1 VLENVPQAGKDRLVS
16 AASRLV
22 NTLPIARPCRTRKA
36 ANEAG
41 CEDAAGK
48 IPFSRITRNAFRKIA
63 SDRGDSRAGDMRIG
77 AGPDDLSDD
86 HGQRSF
92 SLGRDASY
100 ANRICSQRVFARK
113 KSFMIAKVN
122 V

>member
-1 VLENVPQAGKDRLVS
+1 V
-16 AASRLV
+16 
-22 NTLPIARPCRTRKA
+22 TREA

-41 CEDAAGK
+41 GEWAACEVPLLRVARKA
-48 IPFSRITRNAFRKIA
+48 SREITA
-63 SDRGDSRAGDMRIG
+63 DGGDSRAGDVRIG

-100 ANRICSQRVFARK
+100 ANRICSQRVIAQKNLFSSRK
-113 KSFMIAKVN
+113 STFRQHNVN
-122 V
+122 DLSYCDLAL